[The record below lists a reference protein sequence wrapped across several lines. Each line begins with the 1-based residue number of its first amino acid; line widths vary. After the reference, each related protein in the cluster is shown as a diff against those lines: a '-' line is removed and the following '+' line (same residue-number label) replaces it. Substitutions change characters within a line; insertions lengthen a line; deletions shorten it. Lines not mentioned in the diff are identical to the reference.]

1 MVESRLIESYGNV
14 LLETFTRK
22 KSYFEN
28 PPPKKKMYRESSI
41 RVKQPTTFRFSLHYS
56 SCILLVN
63 QCDLTYILLH
73 N

>member
-28 PPPKKKMYRESSI
+28 PPPQKI
-41 RVKQPTTFRFSLHYS
+41 
-56 SCILLVN
+56 CIGKVPLG
-63 QCDLTYILLH
+63 
-73 N
+73 

>member
-28 PPPKKKMYRESSI
+28 PPPPQKK
-41 RVKQPTTFRFSLHYS
+41 
-56 SCILLVN
+56 CIGKVPLG
-63 QCDLTYILLH
+63 
-73 N
+73 

>member
-28 PPPKKKMYRESSI
+28 PPPPKK
-41 RVKQPTTFRFSLHYS
+41 
-56 SCILLVN
+56 CIGKVPLG
-63 QCDLTYILLH
+63 
-73 N
+73 